1 MVEGLNDEKATS
13 NQYRCAVP
21 RALRVT
27 GYGSILGSRWSIY
40 RGISW
45 PRILPRIR
53 NASVYLVNFS
63 GLRRL
68 ARSWWG
74 TCARSPCWT
83 KKRAVAMKKA
93 LLTSIAALF
102 LATGAAHATGPDNC
116 AVVVKTRDGFLNV
129 RAAPTMKSKI
139 VARINPADIVH
150 DDAYED
156 TILE

>member
-1 MVEGLNDEKATS
+1 AHQPSYGGRQAQNQGSPPHAPARLRLPPGKRRTGYAIAAGVPRTQEHPAHSTLHRAGPDTIQRMVEGLNDEKATS

-83 KKRAVAMKKA
+83 KKRAV
-93 LLTSIAALF
+93 
-102 LATGAAHATGPDNC
+102 
-116 AVVVKTRDGFLNV
+116 
-129 RAAPTMKSKI
+129 
-139 VARINPADIVH
+139 
-150 DDAYED
+150 
-156 TILE
+156 